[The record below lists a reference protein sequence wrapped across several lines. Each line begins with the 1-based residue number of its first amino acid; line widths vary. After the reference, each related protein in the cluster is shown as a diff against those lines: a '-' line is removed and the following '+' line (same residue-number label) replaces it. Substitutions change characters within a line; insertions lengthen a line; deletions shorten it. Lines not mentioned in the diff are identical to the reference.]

1 MRRCSMLSV
10 GAIAIAFILNAQSP
24 SAAKNPMASIE
35 GTVMEKAGGPVEG
48 ASVTVSGPKR
58 AHTVTDAKGRF
69 TFKGLPPGS
78 YVVSGWVTPPIHVWK
93 RIAVADGQAL
103 MGVTLP
109 LERSATIS
117 GQVMDQDGKP
127 VARADVFLV
136 GRAYEFG
143 ALRYSYRHV
152 TTSDDRGIYSLDRLF
167 PGMPY
172 LVMARRPARS
182 LPSLSPVATDPEA
195 RPPAFAPTYY
205 PGSPFAEGAEA
216 IRLRSGERRENLN
229 VKMLRASNRCIE
241 GVLLQADGQP
251 SKLAFEITDRT
262 PAAGYYPGGGVYAD
276 VPRGES
282 GADGRFRICDLYAGG
297 FRLVAKSLVNA
308 DHYGTVDIDIGDRDL
323 KNITVPAASRISL
336 PGAVTILEAEGTVAK
351 QPNLSLSV
359 SLEPLYRARYSGEA
373 LSAASRESA
382 FVFPSLILGEY
393 SVQIGNLP
401 EKAYVKD
408 ILYGNSSVLF
418 SPLKVGAEPLN
429 TPLRV
434 IVGTDGASIRAIVR
448 DKEGRGVPDVPIAVF
463 PQAAST
469 HGEVAAQLTVG
480 QTDSFGVFTSTML
493 GPAKYRILALR
504 RATTPFGS
512 EEDIRWLLANRS
524 KGLEIAAGK
533 GIEAQVMLEP
543 LDE

>member
-1 MRRCSMLSV
+1 MHRCSMLSV
-10 GAIAIAFILNAQSP
+10 GTLAIASVMYTQSP
-24 SAAKNPMASIE
+24 SETKDAMASIE
-35 GTVMEKAGGPVEG
+35 GSVTEKTGGPIEG
-48 ASVTVSGPKR
+48 ASVTASGPKR
-58 AHTVTDAKGRF
+58 AHTVTDTKGRF
-69 TFKGLPPGS
+69 IFKGLPPGS

-103 MGVTLP
+103 TGVTLP

-117 GQVMDQDGKP
+117 GQVMDPDGKP

-143 ALRYSYRHV
+143 TLRYSYRHV
-152 TTSDDRGIYSLDRLF
+152 TSSDDRGIYTLDRLF
-167 PGMPY
+167 PGVPY

-182 LPSLSPVATDPEA
+182 LPSLSPVAMDPEA

-205 PGSPFAEGAEA
+205 PSSPLPEGAEV
-216 IRLRSGERRENLN
+216 IKLTSGERRDNLN
-229 VKMLRASNRCIE
+229 VKMIRTSNRCIE
-241 GVLLQADGQP
+241 GFLSQADGQP

-262 PAAGYYPGGGVYAD
+262 PAAGFYAGGGVYAD

-282 GADGRFRICDLYAGG
+282 GTDGRFRICDLYAGG
-297 FRLVAKSLVNA
+297 FRLVAKSLLSA
-308 DHYGTVDIDIGDRDL
+308 DYYGTVDIDIGDRDL
-323 KNITVPAASRISL
+323 RNITVPAAARISL
-336 PGAVTILEAEGTVAK
+336 PGTVTMFDAEGTVAK
-351 QPNLSLSV
+351 TSNISV
-359 SLEPLYRARYSGEA
+359 SLEPLYRSRYSGEA
-373 LSAASRESA
+373 LSAASRENA
-382 FVFPSLILGEY
+382 FVFPNLILGEY
-393 SVQIGNLP
+393 IVQVGNMP

-418 SPLKVGAEPLN
+418 SPLKVGTEPLN

-434 IVGTDGASIRAIVR
+434 IVGTDGAAIRATVR
-448 DKEGRGVPDVPIAVF
+448 DKEGRGIPDVPIALF

-480 QTDSFGVFTSTML
+480 QTDSSGVFTSTML

-504 RATTPFGS
+504 RATTPSSS

-524 KGLEIAAGK
+524 KGQEIAVEK
-533 GIEAQVMLEP
+533 GIEAQVMLER